1 LGLFNDYTDIEHKVK
16 TEPRN
21 HELSLSVVIPFHYGY
36 DLLAKTVTSLIQ
48 QTYPKDRIE
57 VIIAADANHAD
68 AKFITEQY
76 ETEIDIKLVTLY
88 SNGWGAA
95 SSRNAGIHVARN
107 DVIVSLD
114 SDMICPPSFLES
126 HMVWFHK
133 SAKIATIGPKKFVEA
148 SKIQPADIVHNFP
161 LISSLPEIHSVS
173 NNLIDSRKD
182 KRIPELKQLKSHPF
196 PSNCF
201 HGGNVAYWRDD
212 AVDVGLWDETFNGN
226 YGYEDIEFGQRL
238 FEKDIKLIVAG
249 DATTYHQEN
258 HFVSPAKRQKG
269 MSINRTKLY
278 ERYPA
283 LGRFRRYILGLV
295 P

>member
-16 TEPRN
+16 TEPRG
-21 HELSLSVVIPFHYGY
+21 HELSLSVVIPFHAGRGI
-36 DLLAKTVTSLIQ
+36 LAKTVTSLTQ

-57 VIIAADANHAD
+57 VIIAADANHTD

-76 ETEIDIKLVTLY
+76 EREIVIKLVTLS

-95 SSRNAGIHVARN
+95 SSRNAGIYVARN

-114 SDMICPPSFLES
+114 ADMICPPSFLES

-133 SAKIATIGPKKFVEA
+133 STKIATIGPKKFVDA
-148 SKIQPADIVHNFP
+148 NKIEPADIVHNFT

-173 NNLIDSRKD
+173 NNLIGSRKD
-182 KRIPELKQLKSHPF
+182 KRIPELKELKIHPF

-201 HGGNVAYWRDD
+201 HGGNVAYWRED
-212 AVDVGLWDETFNGN
+212 ALDVGQWDETFNGN
-226 YGYEDIEFGQRL
+226 YGYEDIDFGQRL
-238 FEKDIKLIVAG
+238 FEKGTKLVLED
-249 DATTYHQEN
+249 DATTYHQESN
-258 HFVSPAKRQKG
+258 FVSRNERRNG
-269 MSINRTKLY
+269 LSMNRIKLY

-283 LGRFRRYILGLV
+283 LGRFRRDILGLV
-295 P
+295 R

>member
-16 TEPRN
+16 TEPRG
-21 HELSLSVVIPFHYGY
+21 HELSLSVVIPFHAGR
-36 DLLAKTVTSLIQ
+36 DILAKTLISLTQ

-57 VIIAADANHAD
+57 VIIAADANHTD

-76 ETEIDIKLVTLY
+76 EREIDIKLVTLSSY
-88 SNGWGAA
+88 GWGAA
-95 SSRNAGIHVARN
+95 SSRNAGICVARN

-114 SDMICPPSFLES
+114 ADMICPPSFLES
-126 HMVWFHK
+126 HMAWFHK
-133 SAKIATIGPKKFVEA
+133 STKIATIGPKVFVEA
-148 SKIQPADIVHNFP
+148 SKIQPADIVHNFT

-173 NNLIDSRKD
+173 NNLIGSRKD

-226 YGYEDIEFGQRL
+226 YGYEDI
-238 FEKDIKLIVAG
+238 
-249 DATTYHQEN
+249 
-258 HFVSPAKRQKG
+258 
-269 MSINRTKLY
+269 
-278 ERYPA
+278 
-283 LGRFRRYILGLV
+283 
-295 P
+295 